1 MAANT
6 IITISYSVTAAKKR
20 EFDTM
25 IRDLATRI
33 NNGQQAVRFS
43 VYHNED
49 APGNYIEMYE
59 CDSVAEYDA
68 LEDSLDG
75 IEVVK
80 RLKADGDLPF
90 IPVLLLTAK
99 SGVKDVVQGLQA
111 GADDRE
117 ARELLRCL
125 AVAGFAAANVMLL
138 SVSVWS
144 GAGSTFTETSS
155 STASVPH
162 EPASSLERS

>member
-68 LEDSLDG
+68 LEDSLD
-75 IEVVK
+75 E
-80 RLKADGDLPF
+80 
-90 IPVLLLTAK
+90 
-99 SGVKDVVQGLQA
+99 
-111 GADDRE
+111 
-117 ARELLRCL
+117 
-125 AVAGFAAANVMLL
+125 
-138 SVSVWS
+138 
-144 GAGSTFTETSS
+144 ETSRLIRRIATDYA
-155 STASVPH
+155 TARQSV
-162 EPASSLERS
+162 ATLGKLA